1 MAVKRTTVDKYFSKC
16 IRLRTNWICEYCEMD
31 FSHDIGSLHC
41 SHFVS
46 RNNKIVRFNPS
57 NAFAH
62 CYKCHE
68 LLGGG
73 RWGGGNIAEFANHY
87 DEIHGADQRELI
99 RTLSSYPFPRFK
111 RHEKAMAKYYREIM
125 YDMETM
131 RNNGECGRI
140 EFDMYEGCDEIN
152 ELMEKLRN
160 ALH

>member
-16 IRLRTNWICEYCEMD
+16 IRLRANWICEYCEMD

-68 LLGGG
+68 QLGGG

-87 DEIHGADQRELI
+87 DAVHGADQRELI
-99 RTLSSYPFPRFK
+99 RTLSSYPYPRFK

-140 EFDMYEGCDEIN
+140 EFDMYEGCEEIN
-152 ELMEKLRN
+152 ELTEKLRN